1 MKVHT
6 EAVQFKA
13 DAKLRRYVEYKLSK
27 LEHFFGRIID
37 AQVILK
43 LENNGQVKDKVA
55 EIKLNIPG
63 VSLFSCETKKTFEA
77 SVAAG
82 VESIRRQLKRHKARQ
97 RRLRKGLRRA
107 V

>member
-6 EAVQFKA
+6 EAIQFKA
-13 DAKLRRYVEYKLSK
+13 DAKLLHYIEHKLSK

-37 AQVILK
+37 AQVVLK
-43 LENNGQVKDKVA
+43 LENTGQVKDKVA

-63 VSLFSCETKKTFEA
+63 VSLFTCETKKTFEA

-82 VESIRRQLKRHKARQ
+82 VENIRRQLKRHKARQ
-97 RRLRKGLRRA
+97 RRTRQRLRRA